1 MADNGVGRG
10 CRSLEPDVKSELAP
24 RKPFEYNTANLIAS
38 LSFYGKRE
46 QRRGMTLVTAPVN
59 HSAFNVAVIDDA
71 AKDEV
76 DLLFR
81 ANEAASHFHSL
92 GRGWNFYVCEDML
105 DTRTARRLDL
115 LLDGMGLVRILDA
128 PGMEAE
134 ELDEPQRDVP
144 ELRYEPVTM
153 PAARSAFTTLISI
166 AFRVPYETAKVLY
179 LPEDRWHS
187 GLQGWVGWMDGAP
200 VTCAALMEEA
210 GALGI
215 YSVATLKAHRHR
227 GYAEAIVRHIVAD
240 RRRHGFAGPLILQS
254 TPDGR
259 RLYRAMGF
267 RRTTRF
273 AVYSTI

>member
-1 MADNGVGRG
+1 MAGDSAGRG
-10 CRSLEPDVKSELAP
+10 CRSTEPDVKSDLALL
-24 RKPFEYNTANLIAS
+24 KPFEYNTANLIAS
-38 LSFYGKRE
+38 LSFYGSRE

-59 HSAFNVAVIDDA
+59 HSAFNVAVIDEPA
-71 AKDEV
+71 EDEA

-81 ANEAASHFHSL
+81 VDEASSHFRAL

-105 DTRTARRLDL
+105 SARTVRRLDP

-128 PGMEAE
+128 PGMETD
-134 ELDEPQRDVP
+134 ELEPPQRKLP
-144 ELRYEPVTM
+144 ELQYELVTM
-153 PAARSAFTTLISI
+153 PSARSAFTRLISI

-179 LPEDRWHS
+179 LPEERWQTT
-187 GLQGWVGWMDGAP
+187 LQGWVGSMNGSA
-200 VTCAALMEEA
+200 VTCAATMEYA

-215 YSVATLKAHRHR
+215 YSVATLKEHRR
-227 GYAEAIVRHIVAD
+227 LGYAETIVRHVVAEY
-240 RRRHGFAGPLILQS
+240 RQRGVSGPLVLQS

-273 AVYSTI
+273 AVYATF